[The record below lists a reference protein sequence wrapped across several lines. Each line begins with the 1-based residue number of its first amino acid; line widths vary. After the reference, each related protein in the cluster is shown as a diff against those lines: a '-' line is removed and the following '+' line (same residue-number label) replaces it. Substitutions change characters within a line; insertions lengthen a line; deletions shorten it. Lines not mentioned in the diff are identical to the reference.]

1 MIQIIPINRNL
12 CRVSFGPCADTV
24 IGVIWFS
31 IMMSMLTG
39 CQGFA
44 PRADPGT
51 VKIDHIK
58 YDNQGEIKSR
68 TKVDARND
76 QDSKEGFDVT
86 MTRDGDV
93 GAGTSGSK
101 DAVQAEGSNG
111 ALWFFGGITLI
122 IIGLAS
128 VFGKTLSRFIPG
140 LWVLPRGP
148 SWAIVAG
155 GIGCICV
162 PYMNEV
168 VGFLV
173 ICGILAGAYFL
184 SVQHNVQAKDRF
196 AKPGE
201 ETETP
206 KGK

>member
-1 MIQIIPINRNL
+1 MRENIIDAIAL
-12 CRVSFGPCADTV
+12 MVAIAVLATLV
-24 IGVIWFS
+24 AFS
-31 IMMSMLTG
+31 SG

-101 DAVQAEGSNG
+101 DAVQVEGSSG

-148 SWAIVAG
+148 SWGVVAA
-155 GIGCICV
+155 GIACICV
-162 PYMNEV
+162 PYMNEI

-173 ICGILAGAYFL
+173 ICGILAGVYFL
-184 SVQHNVQAKDRF
+184 SVQHNVQAKDKF
-196 AKPGE
+196 AKPEE